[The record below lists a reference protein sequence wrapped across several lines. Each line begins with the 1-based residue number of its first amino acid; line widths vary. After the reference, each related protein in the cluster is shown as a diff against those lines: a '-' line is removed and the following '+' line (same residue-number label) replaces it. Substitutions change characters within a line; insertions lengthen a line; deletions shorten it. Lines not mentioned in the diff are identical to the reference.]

1 MLVLVNMSSNVLKGL
16 YGRNFFK
23 ECVYFNV
30 DFYFG
35 VKVEFKVDVLS
46 KGLFLKFIYSIFC

>member
-1 MLVLVNMSSNVLKGL
+1 MLVLVNISSNVLKGL

-30 DFYFG
+30 DFCFG
-35 VKVEFKVDVLS
+35 FIVEFKVDVLS
-46 KGLFLKFIYSIFC
+46 KGLFLKFI